1 MTIILKHLQFIITTV
16 CLSVL
21 CLTRE
26 VLIWEKSSHSSEIS
40 HLSEISAE
48 GCISLRKSKSFIWEC
63 IHPTQARSLLNA
75 GEVSRSRTIFLRVNS
90 FCQDVP
96 PRQDCSFSLDSVC
109 FYNYYV
115 KSAIHLIKF
124 SSVDVCKFK

>member
-1 MTIILKHLQFIITTV
+1 MGRCQASVKKHNPACGIFFEKKNEL
-16 CLSVL
+16 
-21 CLTRE
+21 
-26 VLIWEKSSHSSEIS
+26 LIWEKLSYLGETSHPSEI
-40 HLSEISAE
+40 LAE
-48 GCISLRKSKSFIWEC
+48 WWISLCKNKSFIWEC

-75 GEVSRSRTIFLRVNS
+75 GQVSRSGTIFLRVNS

-96 PRQDCSFSLDSVC
+96 PRHDCSFSLDSVC

-115 KSAIHLIKF
+115 KSAIHLKF